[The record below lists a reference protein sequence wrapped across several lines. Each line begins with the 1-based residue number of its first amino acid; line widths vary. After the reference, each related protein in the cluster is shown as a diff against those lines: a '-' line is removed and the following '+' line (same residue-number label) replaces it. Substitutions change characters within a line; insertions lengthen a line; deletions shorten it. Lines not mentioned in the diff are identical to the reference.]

1 MKAALGSW
9 LLALGS
15 WLNPK
20 NKTYTPVGQATKNS
34 RFDSIRGQ
42 LNVIE
47 PGFEAKS
54 PGLNGV
60 SPLES

>member
-1 MKAALGSW
+1 LALGSW
-9 LLALGS
+9 LLALGF
-15 WLNPK
+15 WLLAFGEPQKQNLHTGRSK
-20 NKTYTPVGQATKNS
+20 DKKQ
-34 RFDSIRGQ
+34 IRGQ

-60 SPLES
+60 SPLKS